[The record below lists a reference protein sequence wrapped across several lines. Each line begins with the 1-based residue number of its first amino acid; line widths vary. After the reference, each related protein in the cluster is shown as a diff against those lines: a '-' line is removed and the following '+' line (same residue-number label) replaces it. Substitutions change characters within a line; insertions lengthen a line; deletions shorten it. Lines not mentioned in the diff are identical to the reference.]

1 VAYYAMVSIPDGL
14 VDRYEVMAALNEQL
28 AKPLGPA
35 KIDRDAWMR
44 SPQVV
49 AGQRAMIAQA
59 GGPAPMRDPEA
70 KRPEAW
76 NAREG

>member
-1 VAYYAMVSIPDGL
+1 MVSIPDGM
-14 VDRYEVMAALNEQL
+14 VDRYEVMSALNEQL

-35 KIDRDAWMR
+35 KINRDEWMR

-49 AGQRAMIAQA
+49 AGQRAMIAQT

-76 NAREG
+76 KARDASE